1 MRFDNEL
8 KFSTIVKAA
17 TAAVGVEVPTSLHQV
32 SSNKYKTTTRR
43 SHWASRSQDAEA
55 YNASSRRKALVAR
68 TQVSLF
74 RAPKPPFKMCLKPG
88 TKTTPPSLSSNRS
101 CCTEVPYPHYPCCFS
116 FRLSP
121 LTSGTRFFSCSK
133 KPKALGK
140 LLLGDSVAQ
149 TWRSVEASGFGLPRH
164 RTAESPRN
172 GRGRIAVRFIRA
184 SRFTWKLQGMLACYY
199 S

>member
-32 SSNKYKTTTRR
+32 SSNKYKTTTRPFICSMR
-43 SHWASRSQDAEA
+43 SHWASSSQDAEA

-88 TKTTPPSLSSNRS
+88 GYKDNPPPS
-101 CCTEVPYPHYPCCFS
+101 
-116 FRLSP
+116 
-121 LTSGTRFFSCSK
+121 
-133 KPKALGK
+133 PK
-140 LLLGDSVAQ
+140 
-149 TWRSVEASGFGLPRH
+149 
-164 RTAESPRN
+164 
-172 GRGRIAVRFIRA
+172 
-184 SRFTWKLQGMLACYY
+184 
-199 S
+199 